1 MTIPSWDRISR
12 DRLLLRGLVCVASR
26 DVRSESVILS
36 KVVDPAVG
44 LVGEHERVT
53 LERALARDGI
63 LAHDQPRTAG

>member
-1 MTIPSWDRISR
+1 
-12 DRLLLRGLVCVASR
+12 
-26 DVRSESVILS
+26 
-36 KVVDPAVG
+36 VG